1 MELPSLTLASG
12 SEIPMLGY
20 GCGTVWMTESD
31 DDINRDTVDAIKQ
44 AIELGYRHLDGAQYY
59 RTEAELGL
67 AVEESGISR
76 SDFFITTKAVSP
88 IDVEGALRLSLK
100 RLRTEYVDLY
110 LIHEPFSSGGRKEIL
125 QEAWKGMESCLRQ
138 GLARSIGVSN
148 FLIPHIEAILETAT
162 IKPAVNQI
170 ELHPYLQ
177 RTELREF
184 LKTQAIQVEAF
195 APLTPLTKA
204 SPGPIDKICRIL
216 ADKYSVTSSA
226 ILLRWLIDQGVV
238 VLTTSSQKT
247 RLVQYLEHIPSF
259 HLSGD
264 EIAEI
269 SEAGQGKTHREF
281 FVDGYGEDCFL

>member
-1 MELPSLTLASG
+1 
-12 SEIPMLGY
+12 
-20 GCGTVWMTESD
+20 
-31 DDINRDTVDAIKQ
+31 
-44 AIELGYRHLDGAQYY
+44 
-59 RTEAELGL
+59 
-67 AVEESGISR
+67 
-76 SDFFITTKAVSP
+76 
-88 IDVEGALRLSLK
+88 
-100 RLRTEYVDLY
+100 
-110 LIHEPFSSGGRKEIL
+110 
-125 QEAWKGMESCLRQ
+125 MESCLRQ

-162 IKPAVNQI
+162 IKPIVNQI

-204 SPGPIDKICRIL
+204 SPGPIDNICHAL
-216 ADKYSVTSSA
+216 ADKYSVTPSA
-226 ILLRWLIDQGVV
+226 ILLRWLIDQGIV

-247 RLVQYLEHIPSF
+247 RLVQYLEHLPSF

-269 SEAGQGKTHREF
+269 SKAGQGKNHREF
-281 FVDGYGEDCFL
+281 FVDGYGKDCFL